1 MVETLQSLIIR
12 PSHGWVSL
20 RLKDLW
26 EYRELLYFMI
36 WRDIKVRYRQT
47 VLGVAWS
54 ILQPFLTMVV
64 FGIFFGQL
72 AKVLSDGH
80 LWLLLG

>member
-1 MVETLQSLIIR
+1 
-12 PSHGWVSL
+12 
-20 RLKDLW
+20 
-26 EYRELLYFMI
+26 MI

-72 AKVLSDGH
+72 AKVPSDGH

>member
-64 FGIFFGQL
+64 FSIFFGQL
-72 AKVLSDGH
+72 AEVPSDGH

>member
-12 PSHGWVSL
+12 LSHGWVSL

-64 FGIFFGQL
+64 FSIFFGQL
-72 AKVLSDGH
+72 AKVPSVGR
-80 LWLLLG
+80 LWLPLG